1 MVTNMLCQWLLVVVH
16 GYRDSNDNGYLM
28 VVNGYTNSNDNGY
41 EWLFMVTEMLW
52 LWCLMVFDGC

>member
-1 MVTNMLCQWLLVVVH
+1 MVVH

-41 EWLFMVTEMLW
+41 EWLLIVTEMLC
-52 LWCLMVFDGC
+52 LWCLMVF